1 MELAKGNITENM
13 PRRLSL
19 SERECGRIIYMTDKI
34 YYLEQ
39 ETEGIKK
46 IIDILMSYREKDSLS
61 DSEKLEALQRY
72 EQLMNN
78 PLYFRLIHKN
88 LEYDEYLKEN
98 MNKNTSTLDKKI
110 VYLENRN
117 ERNRIRIKQFTCE
130 FLETIYSEYFKK
142 TVEKLQEMDNIDASY
157 QEMKTLEE
165 LYKILSKIIKMDKI
179 YDENEIYS
187 NSAVQKYVNSGYK
200 EIFTKYMKSTF
211 KSREKQKSFRNRL
224 RQSISSLKP
233 NSSKM
238 EKDSLDIEAEF
249 GEYYDD

>member
-1 MELAKGNITENM
+1 
-13 PRRLSL
+13 
-19 SERECGRIIYMTDKI
+19 
-34 YYLEQ
+34 
-39 ETEGIKK
+39 
-46 IIDILMSYREKDSLS
+46 
-61 DSEKLEALQRY
+61 
-72 EQLMNN
+72 
-78 PLYFRLIHKN
+78 
-88 LEYDEYLKEN
+88 
-98 MNKNTSTLDKKI
+98 
-110 VYLENRN
+110 
-117 ERNRIRIKQFTCE
+117 
-130 FLETIYSEYFKK
+130 
-142 TVEKLQEMDNIDASY
+142 MDNIDASY